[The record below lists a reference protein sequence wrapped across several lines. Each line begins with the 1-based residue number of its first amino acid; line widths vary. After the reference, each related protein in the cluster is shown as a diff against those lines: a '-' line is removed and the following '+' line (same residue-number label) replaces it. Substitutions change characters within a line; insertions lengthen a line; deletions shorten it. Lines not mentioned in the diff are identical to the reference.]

1 MSPFEIASLSSIARW
16 SVTFTTLTLILV
28 SGRALAR
35 SARAEP
41 SQAPR
46 QRAAAGPLPW
56 LLGAFAVA
64 AAFAHVP
71 ALTATLPRLFPVGI
85 ALGLVA
91 AAGSLFVPAAR
102 RAFAA
107 VSDGDM
113 RLMLAYR
120 AIYGGLLFGLAG
132 VGVMPPAFALSAGL
146 GDLVVGWLALA
157 APRSID
163 AAGPRG
169 WRLLVHGLGL
179 LDLLQV
185 MALAA
190 LVVRPWS
197 ALHHNATDVMTL
209 PWVAVPLMLALN
221 LHGFWQGC
229 TARATESGS
238 HGLEPARGLRSA
250 VPRA

>member
-1 MSPFEIASLSSIARW
+1 MSPFEIASLSSAARW

-35 SARAEP
+35 SARTQP
-41 SQAPR
+41 SEAPR

-64 AAFAHVP
+64 AGFAHVP

-85 ALGLVA
+85 GLGLAA

-102 RAFAA
+102 RAFAGLT
-107 VSDGDM
+107 DGEM

-120 AIYGGLLFGLAG
+120 AIYGALLFGLAG

-157 APRSID
+157 APRSLD

-169 WRLLVHGLGL
+169 VAIAGPRARAARSSSGSGVGR
-179 LDLLQV
+179 
-185 MALAA
+185 ARRAA
-190 LVVRPWS
+190 LVGASSQCDGR
-197 ALHHNATDVMTL
+197 DD
-209 PWVAVPLMLALN
+209 LALGGGPPHAGAQSPW
-221 LHGFWQGC
+221 LLAGVCG
-229 TARATESGS
+229 ARDGVWKPWT
-238 HGLEPARGLRSA
+238 
-250 VPRA
+250 